1 MRSRPV
7 ILFTIATLFFGCPKK
22 SEQTEIAPIDPITLS
37 ATQVRA
43 ELKSAAQPLWTQLQ
57 QGGITTAQLE
67 TVPEL
72 LKKVNQKYQ
81 DNENQEDALH
91 LFEDDLIKL
100 VNSAKQKEDWR
111 LIKHACYAWNAT
123 FPKRRR
129 YERLLS
135 EAELVTARPIVTF
148 QGAIEPLGEGDE
160 MSVNLKVEDPKTKK
174 AYNYWVKEGQ
184 TFHYQLLKLERI
196 KIEDVGLE
204 MEYLP
209 IHQLWVVPT

>member
-1 MRSRPV
+1 MRYHPI
-7 ILFTIATLFFGCPKK
+7 ILFTIAALFFGCPQK
-22 SEQTEIAPIDPITLS
+22 SEESEIAPVDPITMT
-37 ATQVRA
+37 AAQVSA
-43 ELKSAAQPLWTQLQ
+43 ELKSAAQPLWKQLQ
-57 QGGITTAQLE
+57 QGGVTNTELE

-81 DNENQEDALH
+81 NNDNQKDALQV
-91 LFEDDLIKL
+91 FEDDLKKL
-100 VNSAKQKEDWR
+100 VNNAKQKEDWR
-111 LIKHACYAWNAT
+111 LIKHACYAWNAA

-160 MSVNLKVEDPKTKK
+160 MSVSLKVQDPKTKIV
-174 AYNYWVKEGQ
+174 YNYWVKEGQ

-196 KIEDVGLE
+196 KIEDDGIE